1 MSAHVLIADEDR
13 DLAEAVAWYL
23 RAEGLRVTV
32 VTEAAKALAVM
43 ADDPPH
49 AAVVD
54 AAIAG
59 ADGFAQ
65 LTGLRR
71 GAIAVLVLAAS
82 QAEGE
87 RVRALHVGHEYA
99 ARPLG
104 PMEVAARARGLLR
117 RSGIL
122 HEAPRGVPGLEVRLT
137 ERQVAY
143 YGSVVPLSPREF
155 DVLTILMAQP
165 TTALTRAQIADALW
179 GDDYYGDLRL
189 VDWHVARLRRR
200 LRLAGLPGAPVVT
213 VRGVGY
219 AFEPGD

>member
-1 MSAHVLIADEDR
+1 MSAHLLIADEDR

-65 LTGLRR
+65 VTRLRR
-71 GAIAVLVLAAS
+71 GAIPVLVLAAD

-87 RVRALHVGHEYA
+87 RVRALNLGHEYA

-143 YGSVVPLSPREF
+143 HGSMVPLSPREF
-155 DVLTILMAQP
+155 DLLTILMAQP

-200 LRLAGLPGAPVVT
+200 LRLAGLPDTPVVT